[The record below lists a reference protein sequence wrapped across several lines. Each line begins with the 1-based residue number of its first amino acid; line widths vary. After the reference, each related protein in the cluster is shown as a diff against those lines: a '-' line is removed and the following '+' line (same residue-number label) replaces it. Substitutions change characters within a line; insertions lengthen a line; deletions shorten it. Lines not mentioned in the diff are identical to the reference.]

1 MRRASFVLAALLL
14 TAACG
19 SMGGDGGL
27 GSIGDIIL
35 GSPSSTQS
43 SDVKGTVAAI
53 DTNARRIDLD
63 VTYINNL
70 RDTNNG
76 QRGSVYYDNN
86 TRVTYNGK
94 DYGVTDLER
103 GDQIEVQG
111 VADNGRYIAQQII
124 VVRDVS

>member
-1 MRRASFVLAALLL
+1 MRRATFILAALLI

-19 SMGGDGGL
+19 SMGDGGL

-53 DTNARRIDLD
+53 DTNARRIDLN
-63 VTYINNL
+63 VSYINNL
-70 RDTNNG
+70 RDNNNG
-76 QRGSVYYDNN
+76 QRGSIYYDND
-86 TRVTYNGK
+86 TRVTYNGQS
-94 DYGVTDLER
+94 YGVTDLER
-103 GDQIEVQG
+103 GDEIEVRG
-111 VADNGRYIAQQII
+111 VADNGRYLAQQIT

>member
-1 MRRASFVLAALLL
+1 MRRATFILAALLI

-19 SMGGDGGL
+19 SMGDGGL

-53 DTNARRIDLD
+53 DTNARRIDLN
-63 VTYINNL
+63 VSYINNL
-70 RDTNNG
+70 RDDNNG
-76 QRGSVYYDNN
+76 QRGSVYYDSN
-86 TRVTYNGK
+86 TRVTYNNR

-103 GDQIEVQG
+103 GDEIEVKG

>member
-1 MRRASFVLAALLL
+1 MRRATFVLAALLL
-14 TAACG
+14 AAACG
-19 SMGGDGGL
+19 SMGDGGL

-53 DTNARRIDLD
+53 DTGARRIDLN
-63 VTYINNL
+63 VTYVNNL
-70 RDTNNG
+70 RDDNNG
-76 QRGSVYYDNN
+76 QRGSIYYDSN
-86 TRVTYNGK
+86 TRVTYNGR

-103 GDQIEVQG
+103 GDEIEVRG
-111 VADNGRYIAQQII
+111 VADNGRYIASQIT

>member
-1 MRRASFVLAALLL
+1 MRRATFVLAALLM

-43 SDVKGTVAAI
+43 SDVKGTVSAI

-76 QRGSVYYDNN
+76 QRGSIYYDND
-86 TRVTYNGK
+86 TRVTYQNK

-103 GDQIEVQG
+103 GDEIEVVG
-111 VADNGRYIAQQII
+111 ATNNGRYIATQIV
-124 VVRDVS
+124 VVRDAT

>member
-1 MRRASFVLAALLL
+1 MRRATFILAALLI

-19 SMGGDGGL
+19 SMGDGGL

-53 DTNARRIDLD
+53 DTNARRIDLN
-63 VTYINNL
+63 VSYINNL
-70 RDTNNG
+70 RDDNNG
-76 QRGSVYYDNN
+76 QRGSIYYDSN
-86 TRVTYNGK
+86 TRVTYNNR

-103 GDQIEVQG
+103 GDEIEVKG
-111 VADNGRYIAQQII
+111 VADNGRYIAHQII

>member
-1 MRRASFVLAALLL
+1 MRRATFILAALLI

-43 SDVKGTVAAI
+43 SDVKGTVDAI
-53 DTNARRIDLD
+53 DTNARRIDLN
-63 VTYINNL
+63 VTYVNNL
-70 RDTNNG
+70 RDNNNG
-76 QRGSVYYDNN
+76 QRGSIYYDNN
-86 TRVTYNGK
+86 TRVTYNNR

-103 GDQIEVQG
+103 GDEIEVKG

>member
-1 MRRASFVLAALLL
+1 MRRATFILAALLI

-19 SMGGDGGL
+19 SMGNGGL

-43 SDVKGTVAAI
+43 SDVKGTVDAI
-53 DTNARRIDLD
+53 DTNARRIDLN
-63 VTYINNL
+63 VSYINNL

-76 QRGSVYYDNN
+76 QRGSVYYDTN
-86 TRVTYNGK
+86 TRVTYNGR

-103 GDQIEVQG
+103 GDEIEVKG

>member
-1 MRRASFVLAALLL
+1 MRRATFILAALLI

-19 SMGGDGGL
+19 SMGDGGL

-63 VTYINNL
+63 VSYINNL
-70 RDTNNG
+70 RDNNNG
-76 QRGSVYYDNN
+76 QRGSIYYDND
-86 TRVTYNGK
+86 TRVTYNGQS
-94 DYGVTDLER
+94 YGVTDLER
-103 GDQIEVQG
+103 GDEIEVKG
-111 VADNGRYIAQQII
+111 VADNGRYLAQQIT

>member
-1 MRRASFVLAALLL
+1 MRRATFILAALLI

-19 SMGGDGGL
+19 SMGDGGL

-53 DTNARRIDLD
+53 DTSARRIDLN
-63 VTYINNL
+63 VSYINNL
-70 RDTNNG
+70 RDNNNG
-76 QRGSVYYDNN
+76 QRGSIYYDND
-86 TRVTYNGK
+86 TRVTYNGQS
-94 DYGVTDLER
+94 YGVTDLER
-103 GDQIEVQG
+103 GDEIEVRG
-111 VADNGRYIAQQII
+111 VATNGRYLAQQIT

>member
-1 MRRASFVLAALLL
+1 MRRATFILAALLI

-19 SMGGDGGL
+19 SMGNGGL

-53 DTNARRIDLD
+53 DTNARRIDLN
-63 VTYINNL
+63 VSYINNL
-70 RDTNNG
+70 RDDNNG
-76 QRGSVYYDNN
+76 QRGSIYYDSN
-86 TRVTYNGK
+86 TRVTYNNR

-103 GDQIEVQG
+103 GDEIEVKG

>member
-1 MRRASFVLAALLL
+1 MRRATFILAALLI

-19 SMGGDGGL
+19 SMGDGGL

-43 SDVKGTVAAI
+43 SDVKGTVSGI
-53 DTNARRIDLD
+53 DTNARRIDLN
-63 VTYINNL
+63 VSYINNL
-70 RDTNNG
+70 RDDNNG
-76 QRGSVYYDNN
+76 QRGSIYYDSN
-86 TRVTYNGK
+86 TRVTYNNR

-103 GDQIEVQG
+103 GDEIEVKG
-111 VADNGRYIAQQII
+111 VADNGRYIAQQIV

>member
-1 MRRASFVLAALLL
+1 LVLAALLM

-19 SMGGDGGL
+19 TMGDGGL

-43 SDVKGTVAAI
+43 SDVKGTVSGI
-53 DTNARRIDLD
+53 DTNARRIDLN
-63 VTYINNL
+63 VSYVNNL

-76 QRGSVYYDNN
+76 QAGSIYYDSN
-86 TRVTYNGK
+86 TRVTYSGRE
-94 DYGVTDLER
+94 YSVTDLER
-103 GDQIEVQG
+103 GDEIEVVG

-124 VVRDVS
+124 VTRDAT

>member
-1 MRRASFVLAALLL
+1 MRRATFILAALLI

-19 SMGGDGGL
+19 SMGDGGL

-43 SDVKGTVAAI
+43 SDVKGTVDAI
-53 DTNARRIDLD
+53 DTNARRIDLN
-63 VTYINNL
+63 VSYINNL
-70 RDTNNG
+70 RDNNNG

-86 TRVTYNGK
+86 TRVTYNGQS
-94 DYGVTDLER
+94 YGVTDLER
-103 GDQIEVQG
+103 GDEIEVKG
-111 VADNGRYIAQQII
+111 VADNGRYIAQQIT

>member
-1 MRRASFVLAALLL
+1 MRRATFVLAALLL
-14 TAACG
+14 AAACG
-19 SMGGDGGL
+19 SMGNGGL

-43 SDVKGTVAAI
+43 SDVKGTVSAI
-53 DTNARRIDLD
+53 DTNARRIDLN

-70 RDTNNG
+70 RDDNNG
-76 QRGSVYYDNN
+76 QRGSIYYDSN
-86 TRVTYNGK
+86 TRVTYNGR

-103 GDQIEVQG
+103 GDEIEVVG
-111 VADNGRYIAQQII
+111 VADNGRYVASQIT